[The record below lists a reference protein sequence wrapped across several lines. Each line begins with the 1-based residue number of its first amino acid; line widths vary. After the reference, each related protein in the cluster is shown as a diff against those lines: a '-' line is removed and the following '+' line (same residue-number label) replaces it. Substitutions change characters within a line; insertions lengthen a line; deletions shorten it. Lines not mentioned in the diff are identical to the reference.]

1 MPGQP
6 PELSLEEMLA
16 DPIAGL
22 VIRRDGLVAAD
33 VRLIMSV
40 ARAAVR
46 PLQLVFE
53 TGQSAI
59 AEVVAVPLP
68 G

>member
-1 MPGQP
+1 MPGEP

-16 DPIAGL
+16 DPIVGL
-22 VIRRDGLVAAD
+22 VMRRDGLVAAD

-40 ARAAVR
+40 ARAAR
-46 PLQLVFE
+46 LPLQLAVAA
-53 TGQSAI
+53 GQSAI
-59 AEVVAVPLP
+59 AEALAPPLP